1 MAEAEAERDGSVQRG
16 GWRGLVGESRTG
28 WGLRR
33 RLSFVAALTLGLI
46 GLADYLFFEQPIGWS
61 VGLYAAAL
69 LGALLMRGGAVV
81 GAGKRVR
88 AGRVLVWLIVGL
100 IGALVVQP
108 GPMVVGMTLMG
119 LVSLAAVQRGGW
131 TSSVAEWVRRWVWF
145 GLRGLVQPWVDAW
158 RVASWQSARVGRVG
172 RAHAQSAWASGL
184 VRWVLPVAVG
194 VVFLLLFMAANPV
207 IEWGVRAFGE
217 RVTARLERL
226 PEWLPVARW
235 GLWIVAGLGVW
246 ALLRVRFTWRGRGG
260 GASAAGQADPRSEGL
275 SFEGRGLARVL
286 PVGVVW
292 RSLVVFNVMFA
303 VHLVLDGV
311 FLFGRSALP
320 EGMTLAGYAQRG
332 AYPLLA
338 TALLAVGF
346 VLLGCRA
353 GERGTG
359 ARLVRVFV
367 TLWVGQ
373 NVLLL
378 ATAVWRLNLYVEA
391 YSLTRLRVAAA
402 IWMGVVAVAFVLV
415 LWRVLAERDNGWLL
429 RRAAVLGVAVIYASC
444 FVNFDGFIARYNVTH
459 SAELRAVAGGTPV
472 DLDYLEHLG
481 PEALPAVEGL
491 SERLAGDHPRAAE
504 VRGVSRRLRSELREQ
519 TQDWRGWTLRRGVL
533 LAAR

>member
-1 MAEAEAERDGSVQRG
+1 M
-16 GWRGLVGESRTG
+16 
-28 WGLRR
+28 RR
-33 RLSFVAALTLGLI
+33 RLSFVGAMTLGMI
-46 GLADYLFFEQPIGWS
+46 GLADYLFFEQPVGWS

-81 GAGKRVR
+81 GDGKRVKV
-88 AGRVLVWLIVGL
+88 GRVLVWLIVGL

-108 GPMVVGMTLMG
+108 GPMVVGMTLVG

-145 GLRGLVQPWVDAW
+145 GLRGVVQPLTDAVLVGHW
-158 RVASWQSARVGRVG
+158 RVQHGGGGGGELESGVPM
-172 RAHAQSAWASGL
+172 GL
-184 VRWVLPVAVG
+184 VRAARWLVPAGVG

-207 IEWGVRAFGE
+207 IEWGVRVFGE
-217 RVTARLERL
+217 EVTARLERL
-226 PEWLPVARW
+226 PEWLPAARW
-235 GLWIVAGLGVW
+235 GLWVVAGLGVW
-246 ALLRVRFTWRGRGG
+246 ALLRVRFRWRGRGKVR
-260 GASAAGQADPRSEGL
+260 GANPRLESVG
-275 SFEGRGLARVL
+275 FEGGGLARVL
-286 PVGVVW
+286 PSGVVW
-292 RSLVVFNVMFA
+292 RSLLVFNLMFA

-311 FLFGRSALP
+311 FLIGDWALP
-320 EGMTLAGYAQRG
+320 EGMTLAEYAQRG

-338 TALLAVGF
+338 TALLAGGF
-346 VLLGCRA
+346 VLLGCRP
-353 GERGTG
+353 GERGRG
-359 ARLVRVFV
+359 AGLVRVFV

-429 RRAAVLGVAVIYASC
+429 RRAAVLGLAVVYGSC
-444 FVNFDGFIARYNVTH
+444 FVNFDGFIARYNVAH
-459 SAELRAVAGGTPV
+459 SAEVRGVDGGTPV

-491 SERLAGDHPRAAE
+491 AERLAWDHPRSAE
-504 VRGVSRRLRSELREQ
+504 VRRVARRLRGELREQ
-519 TQDWRGWTLRRGVL
+519 TRDWRGWTLRRGVL
-533 LAAR
+533 LASR